1 MPPDSFPLFAAPS
14 CLGQQGFPPWGISCT
29 LQTFSQSTCLWNQ
42 AAFPSFSWVKGFPTL
57 ILAHSLITHCFPVGS
72 LPEDSSSH
80 WLTSAV
86 GTTSLPGPARFLSPL
101 CLPHPVLGAVQ
112 LRRRLPSQGW
122 PPAAGL
128 TPQFSFWLELQ
139 TFPLLW
145 SLYLPVPELIA
156 LPKFSASWSWPRAPV
171 IFCGRA
177 CFPPSESILHP

>member
-72 LPEDSSSH
+72 LPENSSSH

-86 GTTSLPGPARFLSPL
+86 GTTSLPGPARFLSRSACPTL
-101 CLPHPVLGAVQ
+101 CWERSSWEGDSHHKAG
-112 LRRRLPSQGW
+112 RRLQASLPSLVF
-122 PPAAGL
+122 GL
-128 TPQFSFWLELQ
+128 NFRPSPCSGPCTYLFL
-139 TFPLLW
+139 
-145 SLYLPVPELIA
+145 SL
-156 LPKFSASWSWPRAPV
+156 
-171 IFCGRA
+171 
-177 CFPPSESILHP
+177 